1 MMNFL
6 RMFISLLQFLGDSY
20 TPKQFT
26 NSLGCLQA
34 VTVKAP
40 RKIIDVGAKAE
51 NQCQPSGP
59 PSNVNATSQKDIK

>member
-1 MMNFL
+1 MNFL
-6 RMFISLLQFLGDSY
+6 RLFLSLLQFVGDSY

-51 NQCQPSGP
+51 NQCQPQGP
-59 PSNVNATSQKDIK
+59 PSNVNATTQKDIK

>member
-1 MMNFL
+1 ML
-6 RMFISLLQFLGDSY
+6 HLGDNY

-40 RKIIDVGAKAE
+40 RKIIDVGVIIE
-51 NQCQPSGP
+51 GQEQ
-59 PSNVNATSQKDIK
+59 NVNTNTITSTTMQKDTK

>member
-1 MMNFL
+1 MIF
-6 RMFISLLQFLGDSY
+6 SADGY

-40 RKIIDVGAKAE
+40 RKIIDVGGRIDGQDQNSSACTL
-51 NQCQPSGP
+51 NI
-59 PSNVNATSQKDIK
+59 NNQKDTKYDSFKYIIK